1 MSELLN
7 YFTDRTESMLEAL
20 TEMVSRE
27 SFTRDKAQVDRLV
40 DWMGERFQAMNA
52 DSILRYPQGA
62 CGDFMLAKWNADAP
76 GKPFLFLVHVDTVHP
91 IGSLET
97 MPIKIEDGRYYG
109 PGSLDM
115 KGGTVIALEA
125 IDGLRGRGQLPAR
138 PILFLVTTEEE
149 IGSPVSEPLIKR
161 LAADSEL
168 VLVMEPATKE
178 GAIKT
183 WRKGGGKYE
192 LIVEGRAAHAGIAP
206 QEGINAIIEF
216 ARQALEINRLND
228 LKYGTSVSITVVG
241 GGSAGN
247 VIPARVEAHI
257 DTRVMT
263 IDAMEN
269 LHDALSNL
277 YPKMPGAKVICRR
290 HGHRPPMERRPG
302 LFEKAAAV
310 GDKHGITIYEGGTG
324 GGSDGNFTAAM
335 GIPTLDG
342 LGAHGDGAHAP
353 HEHVIIS
360 SLPRQAALIA
370 ALLLG
375 WKAED

>member
-7 YFTDRTESMLEAL
+7 NFTDRTEYMLDAL
-20 TEMVSRE
+20 TEMVGQE
-27 SFTRDKAQVDRLV
+27 SFTREKAQVDRLV
-40 DWMGERFQAMNA
+40 DWMDERFQAMHA
-52 DSILRYPQGA
+52 DSIIRYPQGA
-62 CGDFMLAKWNADAP
+62 CGDFLLAKWNADAP
-76 GKPFLFLVHVDTVHP
+76 GKPFLFLVHIDTVHP

-109 PGSLDM
+109 PGALDM
-115 KGGTVIALEA
+115 KGGAVIALEA
-125 IDGLRGRGQLPAR
+125 IAGLIARGQLPAR

-149 IGSPVSEPLIKR
+149 IGSPFSEPLIKQ

-168 VLVMEPATKE
+168 VLVMEPATQE
-178 GAIKT
+178 GTIKT

-216 ARQALEINRLND
+216 AQQALEINRLND
-228 LKYGTSVSITVVG
+228 LKYGTSVSITVVA

-263 IDAMEN
+263 IDAMDH
-269 LHDALSNL
+269 LHDELSNL
-277 YPKMPGAKVICRR
+277 YPKMPGAKVICARQ
-290 HGHRPPMERRPG
+290 GHRPPMERRLG
-302 LFEKAAAV
+302 LFEKAAAI
-310 GDKHGITIYEGGTG
+310 GDKHGVTIYEGGTG

-335 GIPTLDG
+335 GVPTLDG
-342 LGAHGDGAHAP
+342 LGAHGDGAHAT
-353 HEHVIIS
+353 HEHIIIS

-370 ALLLG
+370 ALLLE
-375 WKAED
+375 WNAED